1 MTPSFVV
8 YVDESGDEGF
18 QFSKGSSEWL
28 VLSASIFRKAT
39 EPQDVK
45 LVNDV
50 CKLLGKS
57 PQSGLHFRLLKHDQ
71 RVPYIARIASTR
83 TRTISV
89 LVHKPSLREPE
100 VFREKSRLYI
110 YSVRYLLERVSWFC
124 REKLL
129 RGDPGDGSAEIIFS
143 NRSSTSYGD
152 IRDYRKNLQAKDT
165 QIHWPAIRPD
175 QVYPLPHKQR
185 FGLQIADAIAS
196 SFYLALQTNRF
207 GFTEDRFARMLRPIV
222 WRRGSSILAY
232 GLKIWP
238 KEAEAALDY
247 DGSHKWIRE
256 CYQ

>member
-1 MTPSFVV
+1 MPPSFVV

-28 VLSASIFRKAT
+28 VLSAAIFRKAT
-39 EPQDVK
+39 EPEDVK
-45 LVNDV
+45 LVSNV
-50 CKLLGKS
+50 CRLLGKS
-57 PQSGLHFRLLKHDQ
+57 PQTGLHFQKLKHDQ
-71 RVPYIARIASTR
+71 RVPYIAEIAKAR
-83 TRTISV
+83 TRSVSV

-100 VFREKSRLYI
+100 IFREKSRLYI
-110 YSVRYLLERVSWFC
+110 YSARYLLERISWFC

-129 RGDPGDGSAEIIFS
+129 RGDPGNGSAEIVFS

-152 IRDYRKNLQAKDT
+152 VRAYIKTLQARDT
-165 QIHWPAIRPD
+165 QVYWPAINPE

-185 FGLQIADAIAS
+185 YGLQIADAIAS
-196 SFYLALQTNRF
+196 SFFLAMQKNRF

-222 WRRGSSILAY
+222 WRRERCVLAY

-238 KEAEAALDY
+238 KEADAVLEY
-247 DGSHKWIRE
+247 DGPHKWIKE